1 MDAPFGWPGGKRSL
15 IKTLLPLIPQH
26 RAYVEV
32 FSGSAKL
39 LFSKPP
45 SEWEVLNDINGDVV
59 NFFRVA
65 KHRPSA
71 LAELLERD
79 LVASQRF
86 RDLLRQSGCPAI
98 RDTEGEIERALRF
111 GYLTWNSFGCMGR
124 TFASSTV
131 QHLGSKHALRRSL
144 ASVSALLDQTSA
156 RLANVLVEDRDFA
169 ECIRRND
176 CPETFFY
183 LDPPYT
189 NFAPNSRYKP
199 LGDRV
204 PELFNLL
211 AHIQGKFL
219 MSFDDAAI
227 IRKLARLNK
236 MTVRTVSTSYSLA
249 RGTHQKK
256 RELLIAN
263 YSLRL
268 R

>member
-39 LFSKPP
+39 LFAKAP

-71 LAELLERD
+71 LAELLETD
-79 LVASQRF
+79 VVASERF
-86 RDLLRQSGCPAI
+86 RDLLRQSGSTEI
-98 RDTEGEIERALRF
+98 RETENEVERALRF
-111 GYLTWNSFGCMGR
+111 SYLTWNSFGCMGR
-124 TFASSTV
+124 TFASAAI
-131 QHLGSKHALRRSL
+131 QQLGSKPALRRSL
-144 ASVSALLDQTSA
+144 ASVNMLLEQTA
-156 RLANVLVEDRDFA
+156 DRLAHVLVEDRDFA
-169 ECIRRND
+169 QCIDRND
-176 CPETFFY
+176 CPDTFFY

-199 LGDRV
+199 LGERV

-219 MSFDDAAI
+219 MSFDDAPI
-227 IRKLARLNK
+227 IRKLARQNK
-236 MTVRTVSTSYSLA
+236 MTVRTVKTSYSLA
-249 RGTHQKK
+249 RGTHQHK

-263 YSLRL
+263 YSLKL